1 MAQLAQGIV
10 GGQMAWGL
18 LLMGCFFGL
27 ALVMI
32 GAPSPMLIAVGMYLP
47 LETTGAIF
55 VGGVLK
61 WAADQWAARKKLPTE
76 EKAKFEERGT
86 LLASGFIAGEAITGI
101 LLAALFLT
109 GVSSITKVIT
119 GFDELPFLANWGG
132 WISLVAFAI
141 IAYILIQVPLRKL
154 RKA

>member
-1 MAQLAQGIV
+1 M
-10 GGQMAWGL
+10 
-18 LLMGCFFGL
+18 MGCFFGI

-55 VGGVLK
+55 LGGVLK
-61 WAADQWAARKKLPTE
+61 WAADTWAARRKLSAE

-119 GFDELPFLANWGG
+119 GRDELPFLANWGG
-132 WISLVAFAI
+132 WISLVPFAI

-154 RKA
+154 KDREVRS